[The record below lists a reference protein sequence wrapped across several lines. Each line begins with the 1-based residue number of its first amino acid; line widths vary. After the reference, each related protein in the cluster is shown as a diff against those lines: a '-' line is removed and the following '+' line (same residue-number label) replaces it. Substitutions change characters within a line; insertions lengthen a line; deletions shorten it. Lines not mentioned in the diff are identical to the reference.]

1 MQEKPD
7 STLLYID
14 MMGFATLTEN
24 NPDRLEIWESADH
37 RYYGSSSSKSSNQFM
52 AFQSVLE
59 SAIFHNSLR
68 GSIKAMLFSDCA
80 FLEFVNSLLCTMATR
95 ELMRD
100 FLLKGVPVRM
110 GIGRGTFHLLKF
122 STDFSDS
129 IVNRSLFF
137 GTAVVRAHAAE
148 RCTESGFRIFLHP
161 SVEPELGVIRQ
172 SLRVLDVA
180 NCEKAKWEIDFLY
193 EPRPAHEEPSPDAKD
208 KELFTAVAKMN
219 DSTVPL
225 NAQRHYAATLSALN
239 RMRIANARAT
249 VEI

>member
-24 NPDRLEIWESADH
+24 NPDRVEIWESPDH
-37 RYYGSSSSKSSNQFM
+37 RYRGSSSSQSSNQFM
-52 AFQSVLE
+52 AFQSILD
-59 SAIFHNSLR
+59 SAIFLHSLQGR
-68 GSIKAMLFSDCA
+68 IKAMLFSDCA
-80 FLEFVNSLLCTMATR
+80 FLEFGNSLSCIMATK

-100 FLLKGVPVRM
+100 CLLRGVPVRM

-129 IVNRSLFF
+129 IINRSLFF

-148 RCTESGFRIFLHP
+148 RCTEPGFRIFLHP
-161 SVEPELGVIRQ
+161 SVEPELETIRR
-172 SLRVLDVA
+172 SLRVLDIA

-193 EPRPAHEEPSPDAKD
+193 EPRPAHEEPSPDTKD
-208 KELFTAVAKMN
+208 KELFGAVAKMN
-219 DSTVPL
+219 NSTVPL
-225 NAQRHYAATLSALN
+225 KAQRHYAATWSALN
-239 RMRIANARAT
+239 RMRVANARSC